1 MYSMPDIQGKL
12 FTFEFGC
19 LDGLVLKATS
29 QSAEFFVGDIPNLPE
44 APPNFGDDEE
54 SVIVAGMPHWSSE
67 FVPQAATFIDRHPDL
82 AP

>member
-1 MYSMPDIQGKL
+1 MYSKSGIQDKL

-29 QSAEFFVGDIPNLPE
+29 QAAEFFVGDIPKPPE

-54 SVIVAGMPHWSSE
+54 SVIVAGMPRWSSD

-82 AP
+82 AS